1 MREGS
6 ELLGGE
12 TGGQV
17 YDYTEFGF
25 GLFSIGT
32 SGIKSTEMFRKGNMA
47 EGLKEMFG
55 ASTGFLELKLPK
67 EIGIEREESD
77 K

>member
-1 MREGS
+1 
-6 ELLGGE
+6 
-12 TGGQV
+12 
-17 YDYTEFGF
+17 
-25 GLFSIGT
+25 
-32 SGIKSTEMFRKGNMA
+32 MFRKGNMA